1 MAETEPDPPE
11 LDATVGEPAPES
23 DDDATEELG
32 AEQLEEEDLDL
43 FAQLHAA
50 EDSEDSDLGEGL
62 SLEELSQSYASVIAQ
77 DTEVQ
82 EEPEL
87 DPLEDQQNEPAANN
101 SSEGES
107 ESEVPTSPRSIIE
120 SVLFV
125 GRPDSSRITAAELA
139 KLMRGV
145 SEDDVRKSIRELNDI
160 YEQSERAIC
169 IAEHADGYQLGLRE
183 DMEYVRDGFYGP
195 TREISL
201 NQDAI
206 DCLALVAYQPGISRN
221 KIDEQ
226 RSQPSGGILNQLV
239 RRSLIEIRREV
250 EGKKKVAHY
259 FPTQKLI
266 DLTGMGSLED
276 LPQVEDLDA
285 E

>member
-11 LDATVGEPAPES
+11 PGAMEGEPAPES
-23 DDDATEELG
+23 DDASKEEEG
-32 AEQLEEEDLDL
+32 AEQLEEDLDL

-50 EDSEDSDLGEGL
+50 EDSEGSDLGEGL
-62 SLEELSQSYASVIAQ
+62 SLEELSQSYASAISQ
-77 DTEVQ
+77 DAEAQ
-82 EEPEL
+82 EEQEL
-87 DPLEDQQNEPAANN
+87 DPLENRQQEPAAN
-101 SSEGES
+101 SYSEGES

-169 IAEHADGYQLGLRE
+169 IAEHSDGYQFGLRE

-250 EGKKKVAHY
+250 EDKKKVARY

-266 DLTGMGSLED
+266 DLTGMDSLED

>member
-1 MAETEPDPPE
+1 MSDTEPDPPE

-23 DDDATEELG
+23 GEAPTEELG
-32 AEQLEEEDLDL
+32 ARQLDEELDL

-50 EDSEDSDLGEGL
+50 EDSAGSDLGEGL

-77 DTEVQ
+77 DTEAQ
-82 EEPEL
+82 EEQEL
-87 DPLEDQQNEPAANN
+87 DPLEDQQNEPAPSNTSA
-101 SSEGES
+101 GES

-145 SEDDVRKSIRELNDI
+145 TDDDVRKSIRELNEI

-169 IAEHADGYQLGLRE
+169 ISEHADGYQLGLRE